1 MSAAVHGTGGGGD
14 APDEER
20 RGAVPPPRVPGGRR
34 AVGWALAV
42 LWAAFIFWQSG
53 TPDAGGM
60 LDLLPP
66 GSDKVAHG
74 GAFLVLAGLL
84 TLATGRPVLAAA
96 LAILYGATDE
106 VHQAF
111 VPGRYPDLLDLLAD
125 AVGAVVGAWLVGYPL
140 GQRRSA

>member
-1 MSAAVHGTGGGGD
+1 GEGCGTRGVARAGAPGTARGEHRARSDGLGTGGGGETHG
-14 APDEER
+14 EER
-20 RGAVPPPRVPGGRR
+20 RGAARQPRVPGGRR

-60 LDLLPP
+60 LDLQPP

-96 LAILYGATDE
+96 LATVYAATHG
-106 VHQAF
+106 VHQ
-111 VPGRYPDLLDLLAD
+111 
-125 AVGAVVGAWLVGYPL
+125 
-140 GQRRSA
+140 